1 VRRVCLAVALLAV
14 ACDPGSEPDFELVA
28 PADPILLVR
37 GQLVEVEVGLERL
50 GGFDRT
56 VVVTAG
62 GLRAG
67 ITPGTA
73 LLGPGEDTAI
83 LTIAVET
90 SAVLGPIEDGYLVG
104 LAGELERTV
113 AVTATVTDP

>member
-1 VRRVCLAVALLAV
+1 MRCLCLAVALLAA
-14 ACDPGSEPDFELVA
+14 ACDPAGEPDFELVA
-28 PADPILLVR
+28 PAEPIVLVR
-37 GQLVEVEVGLERL
+37 GQIAEVEVGLVRL

-73 LLGPGEDTAI
+73 VLGSDTDTGV

-104 LAGELERTV
+104 LAGDLERTV
-113 AVTATVTDP
+113 PVSATVTDP